1 MSRSHNTSTITE
13 ILGETEH
20 LLEVTWHWENSGI
33 VAIEGQFPQPVG
45 VHRRQTAMGQVNLAK
60 INPSLLLKHSERPA
74 LDPYNMPGPA
84 SMALLAGGML
94 GLGKTAVP
102 AASLKESDFTAID
115 RTKVSEIAFPKA
127 DKAYKIVSRQ
137 DVAALA
143 TQPDKAS
150 RIKGGLKI
158 SDAVKFWAPSKFLI
172 LMEQ

>member
-1 MSRSHNTSTITE
+1 M
-13 ILGETEH
+13 
-20 LLEVTWHWENSGI
+20 
-33 VAIEGQFPQPVG
+33 
-45 VHRRQTAMGQVNLAK
+45 
-60 INPSLLLKHSERPA
+60 
-74 LDPYNMPGPA
+74 
-84 SMALLAGGML
+84 
-94 GLGKTAVP
+94 
-102 AASLKESDFTAID
+102 
-115 RTKVSEIAFPKA
+115 SEIAFPKA